1 MYKIYKIIW
10 KGESDMATWKE
21 VRENLSLTP
30 ADECIIAIEKQLIRN
45 MIKIREEKGWTQS
58 ELAEYCN
65 VKQPTIARMESNVH
79 SPQLDSLLRVLTSL
93 GYTLQIVPMSQAN
106 PK

>member
-1 MYKIYKIIW
+1 MT
-10 KGESDMATWKE
+10 TWKE

-30 ADECIIAIEKQLIRN
+30 EDECIIAIEKQLIKN
-45 MIKIREEKGWTQS
+45 MVEIREEKGWTQS
-58 ELAEYCN
+58 QLAEHCN
-65 VKQPTIARMESNVH
+65 VKQPTIARMESNAH

-106 PK
+106 QK